1 MRRTFHD
8 LVGGGENRPGCIYVV
23 KRRRER
29 DAEVEEMVYMVE
41 ATYPGT
47 KAAEVAN
54 YFVERLKADPMPE
67 YIKIRDLYAF
77 AGGDGIEALLFYDI
91 DDGKEK
97 DATDWIG
104 KAVVDF
110 LQKIDGYKAQGRIA
124 HTMEEAF
131 QLIDMQAP
139 AV

>member
-1 MRRTFHD
+1 
-8 LVGGGENRPGCIYVV
+8 
-23 KRRRER
+23 
-29 DAEVEEMVYMVE
+29 MVYMIE

-47 KAAEVAN
+47 TAAEAAN
-54 YFVERLKADPMPE
+54 YFVERLKVDPMPE
-67 YIKIRDLYAF
+67 YVKIRDLYTF
-77 AGGDGIEALLFYDI
+77 AGGDGIMVLLFYDI

-104 KAVVDF
+104 RAVVAF
-110 LQKIDGYKAQGRIA
+110 LQTIAGYKAQGRIV